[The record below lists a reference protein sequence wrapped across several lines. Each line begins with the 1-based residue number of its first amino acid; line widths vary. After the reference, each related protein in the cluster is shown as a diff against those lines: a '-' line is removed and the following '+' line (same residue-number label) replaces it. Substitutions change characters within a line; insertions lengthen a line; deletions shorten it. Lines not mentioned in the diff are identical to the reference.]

1 MYTSSRL
8 AETPSIAR
16 STTTPIMALISTIP
30 STRRERLSNHV
41 QQKEEKE
48 EKEAKDKSLMM

>member
-1 MYTSSRL
+1 
-8 AETPSIAR
+8 
-16 STTTPIMALISTIP
+16 MALISTIP

-48 EKEAKDKSLMM
+48 EKEAKAKSLMM